1 MIYTP
6 PLLCLLRWYKK
17 SFNLELQTTHDMSG
31 RISHP
36 EESARKIEW
45 IVDHLVR
52 MQNILCRTF
61 RNILSLTHTL
71 THTHFRTR
79 HALLITHPFLLSS
92 RSGPL
97 LSGVLTVHD
106 HGMQVLSPRYRL
118 SQQVNIVA
126 ITTNRQVFHFLG
138 RFLTKIDSF
147 PPFSQLV
154 LNQGTVILESS
165 RDVNNM
171 LIFLITHS
179 IFLSLSVSICLSK
192 YRFSSLRYLTLLHYT
207 TLSSHDIIS
216 HHITSQT
223 SIIRPS
229 EDC

>member
-92 RSGPL
+92 RSGTTKAMHIPYARGVGTYRDIRVGMMSYNCQKWRL
-97 LSGVLTVHD
+97 LI
-106 HGMQVLSPRYRL
+106 ME
-118 SQQVNIVA
+118 
-126 ITTNRQVFHFLG
+126 
-138 RFLTKIDSF
+138 
-147 PPFSQLV
+147 
-154 LNQGTVILESS
+154 VI
-165 RDVNNM
+165 
-171 LIFLITHS
+171 
-179 IFLSLSVSICLSK
+179 
-192 YRFSSLRYLTLLHYT
+192 
-207 TLSSHDIIS
+207 
-216 HHITSQT
+216 
-223 SIIRPS
+223 
-229 EDC
+229 